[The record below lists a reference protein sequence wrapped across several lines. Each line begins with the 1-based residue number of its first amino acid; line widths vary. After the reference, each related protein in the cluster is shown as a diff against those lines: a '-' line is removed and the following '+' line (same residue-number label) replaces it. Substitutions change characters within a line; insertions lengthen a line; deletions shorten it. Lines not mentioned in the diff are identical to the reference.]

1 VTAGE
6 LNRQGNSE
14 WASAGGRP
22 QRTCRLGRSLSKV
35 ACLCTGGGGVPQRL
49 PTGRRG
55 GDSGR
60 RDQHASGGLAS
71 NEVWGQGGG
80 TEANGRAWGSLSGCG
95 GLGFPVAACTGEAG
109 AWHRIRERF

>member
-1 VTAGE
+1 
-6 LNRQGNSE
+6 
-14 WASAGGRP
+14 
-22 QRTCRLGRSLSKV
+22 
-35 ACLCTGGGGVPQRL
+35 VPQRL

-71 NEVWGQGGG
+71 KDVWGQGGG

-109 AWHRIRERF
+109 VWHRIRERF